1 MGNYDKR
8 QQLNEYVQVSD
19 ANQIEQVNDKG
30 VKEKH
35 WYLNGI
41 FMQGEIE
48 NLNGRIYPRSEIEY
62 AVDSLKAKIEAAK
75 QGKGPVLMG
84 ELDHPDSLVV
94 EVKNASHIIEDIRM
108 EGNDG
113 VGKMRILSSTPNGK
127 IVEGLLSEGIPLG
140 VSTRGSGEVDDYTN
154 MVSNGPAYVV
164 VIERAGCSYCQTYMP
179 IMEDDANEKQISRDS
194 LTGRKN
200 VASDY
205 TVNIP
210 QGFILAKDNND
221 GTNYKWSV
229 DKNIKK
235 IYI

>member
-154 MVSNGPAYVV
+154 MVSGFDIVTIDIVATPSAMDARPTAIYEQLQKSGRGKKLLNNAQDYIVNNNP
-164 VIERAGCSYCQTYMP
+164 RFQNSLN
-179 IMEDDANEKQISRDS
+179 EDIVSWFRS
-194 LTGRKN
+194 W
-200 VASDY
+200 
-205 TVNIP
+205 
-210 QGFILAKDNND
+210 
-221 GTNYKWSV
+221 NYK
-229 DKNIKK
+229 
-235 IYI
+235 

>member
-1 MGNYDKR
+1 MGNNDKR

-19 ANQIEQVNDKG
+19 VNQIEQVNEKG

-62 AVDSLKAKIEAAK
+62 AVETLKSKIEAAK

-154 MVSNGPAYVV
+154 MVSGFDIVTIDIVATPSAMDARPTAIYEQLQKDSRGQKLLNNAQDYIVTKNP
-164 VIERAGCSYCQTYMP
+164 RFQNSLN
-179 IMEDDANEKQISRDS
+179 EDIVSWFRS
-194 LTGRKN
+194 W
-200 VASDY
+200 
-205 TVNIP
+205 
-210 QGFILAKDNND
+210 
-221 GTNYKWSV
+221 NYK
-229 DKNIKK
+229 
-235 IYI
+235 

>member
-154 MVSNGPAYVV
+154 MVSGFDIVTIDIVATPSATDARPTAIYEQLQKSGRGQKLLNNAQDYIVNNNP
-164 VIERAGCSYCQTYMP
+164 RFPNSLN
-179 IMEDDANEKQISRDS
+179 ED
-194 LTGRKN
+194 
-200 VASDY
+200 
-205 TVNIP
+205 
-210 QGFILAKDNND
+210 ILSFFRSW
-221 GTNYKWSV
+221 NYK
-229 DKNIKK
+229 
-235 IYI
+235 

>member
-154 MVSNGPAYVV
+154 MVSGFDIVTIDIVATPSAMDARPTAIYEQLQKSGRGQKLLNNAQDYIVNNNP
-164 VIERAGCSYCQTYMP
+164 RFQSSLN
-179 IMEDDANEKQISRDS
+179 EDI
-194 LTGRKN
+194 
-200 VASDY
+200 VAWFRSW
-205 TVNIP
+205 
-210 QGFILAKDNND
+210 
-221 GTNYKWSV
+221 NYK
-229 DKNIKK
+229 
-235 IYI
+235 

>member
-30 VKEKH
+30 VKETH

-154 MVSNGPAYVV
+154 MVSGFDIVTIDIVATPSAMDARPTAIYEQLQKSGRGQKLLNNAQDYIVNNNP
-164 VIERAGCSYCQTYMP
+164 RFQNSLN
-179 IMEDDANEKQISRDS
+179 EDIVSWFRS
-194 LTGRKN
+194 W
-200 VASDY
+200 
-205 TVNIP
+205 
-210 QGFILAKDNND
+210 
-221 GTNYKWSV
+221 NYK
-229 DKNIKK
+229 
-235 IYI
+235 